1 MTAFFMDGLYD
12 DKRDGFSIEKSLQAG
27 FPDEVQRMNAC
38 PFCSIPPGDIL
49 DENDYAV
56 AVRDSFPARKG
67 HTLIIA
73 RRHVEDYF
81 QLSKEERDKAFE
93 LLEKMKKAID
103 SEFNPDGYNI
113 GFNIGQ
119 AGGQTIQHV
128 HIHLIPRK
136 KGDAE
141 NCRRG
146 VKGVIR
152 RQMNY

>member
-1 MTAFFMDGLYD
+1 
-12 DKRDGFSIEKSLQAG
+12 
-27 FPDEVQRMNAC
+27 MNAC
-38 PFCSIPPGDIL
+38 PFCSIPPTEIL
-49 DENDYAV
+49 DENDHAF
-56 AVRDSFPARKG
+56 AVRDNFPASEG

-73 RRHVEDYF
+73 KRHVEDYF
-81 QLSKEERDKAFE
+81 QLSKEEKDKVFE
-93 LLEKMKKAID
+93 LLEKMKKTID
-103 SEFNPDGYNI
+103 SEFHPDGYNI
-113 GFNIGQ
+113 GFNIGE
-119 AGGQTIQHV
+119 AGGQKILHA